1 MTAKPKTRKAPAVK
15 TTSSRSRQYRISRM
29 RNALI
34 VARTAIGK
42 PGLLPE
48 DLGEIN
54 CAINTEYQNLDTLIS
69 LLETAS

>member
-1 MTAKPKTRKAPAVK
+1 MTTKPKTRKVPAAK

-29 RNALI
+29 RNAII
-34 VARTAIGK
+34 VAHTAIGE

-48 DLGEIN
+48 DLMEISR
-54 CAINTEYQNLDTLIS
+54 AINREYQNLATLIS